1 MKQLNFLSSLGSQ
14 SMGLRSVTLAS
25 TVGSPSAHRRG
36 IMLRLLSVLVLIF
49 TIGVGQMWA
58 DTKSF
63 DKTGFS
69 SSDKT
74 ETKAPI
80 TVTFDE
86 VTINNQQIRFSSGK
100 KMVVSAASGYS
111 MSEISVVTNSSE
123 TYISP
128 LGNSVSTGTW
138 SKVSATNY
146 RWTGSA
152 TSVTFTPNSACRIT
166 TVTVTYAATA
176 SCTTNPTVS
185 AGGNSSV
192 TSTTATVTCSSGI
205 SSLGSTGCSI
215 SGYGFVIGTSANP
228 SIGGSGVTKHEV
240 GTTYTTTGTSFS
252 KNLTGLSP
260 TTTYYVRPYA
270 TNGNGTAYGT
280 QTSFTTPA
288 LPRYKITYNAGT
300 GTCETTSW
308 TQPSYEAST
317 TLPTATPPA
326 TCSGWAF
333 EGWCTSSAGDA
344 ANNTTSP
351 GTILKGSYTPTGD
364 ITLYAV
370 YTKSENSSTPTTES
384 YGFEST
390 DDDTN
395 WEFSGV
401 EANTGYHKTGSK
413 AGKIARSSTG
423 NSTITFK
430 NKVNVTAFS
439 FQFMRQTT
447 NNNYNVYIET
457 STDKSSWSAVETYAM
472 SSFTSAETWY
482 AKSHDFDGKTALYVR
497 IKCYTTSAI
506 RWVDD
511 ISITYTGGSTTYY
524 MTSLV
529 CCSPLGSIN
538 GSFFWPT
545 LFSYLTC

>member
-1 MKQLNFLSSLGSQ
+1 MRVYSGA
-14 SMGLRSVTLAS
+14 TY
-25 TVGSPSAHRRG
+25 
-36 IMLRLLSVLVLIF
+36 
-49 TIGVGQMWA
+49 TI
-58 DTKSF
+58 
-63 DKTGFS
+63 S
-69 SSDKT
+69 SSAGNI
-74 ETKAPI
+74 TKI
-80 TVTFDE
+80 VFTT
-86 VTINNQQIRFSSGK
+86 SSGNFTTSD
-100 KMVVSAASGYS
+100 VG
-111 MSEISVVTNSSE
+111 
-123 TYISP
+123 TY
-128 LGNSVSTGTW
+128 NTSTKT
-138 SKVSATNY
+138 
-146 RWTGSA
+146 WTGSA
-152 TSVTFTPNSACRIT
+152 KSIAFSNSGQVRVTKAAVTYSAGGYSVVWTIDPAAGGTLSATSGTSTTVTPNSAYT
-166 TVTVTYAATA
+166 YGAPAYTVTSGTA
-176 SCTTNPTVS
+176 SVS
-185 AGGNSSV
+185 QSSN
-192 TSTTATVTCSSGI
+192 TFTATP
-205 SSLGSTGCSI
+205 
-215 SGYGFVIGTSANP
+215 SANCTIRINMVEKP
-228 SIGGSGVTKHEV
+228 K
-240 GTTYTTTGTSFS
+240 YT
-252 KNLTGLSP
+252 
-260 TTTYYVRPYA
+260 V
-270 TNGNGTAYGT
+270 
-280 QTSFTTPA
+280 
-288 LPRYKITYNAGT
+288 TYNAGT
-300 GTCETTSW
+300 GTCGTSSW
-308 TQPSYEAST
+308 TQPSYGAST

-326 TCSGWAF
+326 TCSGWTFA
-333 EGWCTSSAGDA
+333 GWCTSSAGDA

-351 GTILKGSYTPTGD
+351 GTILKGSYTPTED

-413 AGKIARSSTG
+413 AGKIARSNTG

-439 FQFMRQTT
+439 FQFMRQTS

-529 CCSPLGSIN
+529 CCQTLGQINGSIN
-538 GSFFWPT
+538 LSHF
-545 LFSYLTC
+545 